1 MGMYTECRG
10 FIELKYDTMDT
21 DKFNDLMSK
30 AEDLSPRVVFCVF
43 STVFNIGS
51 NCVPYIFVG
60 GELKNYDDDW
70 NIFLNFLLTNLKV
83 VDYKIE
89 TRYEEDDDWREFAL
103 HESKDDNNVK
113 GESQ

>member
-10 FIELKYDTMDT
+10 FIELKYDTIDT

-30 AEDLSPRVVFCVF
+30 AEDLSPRVGFCIC
-43 STVFNIGS
+43 STVFNRGS
-51 NCVPYIFVG
+51 NAVPYIFIG

-103 HESKDDNNVK
+103 HEQ
-113 GESQ
+113 GENK

>member
-1 MGMYTECRG
+1 MYTECRG
-10 FIELKYDTMDT
+10 FIELVYDSMDT
-21 DKFNDLMSK
+21 DKFNNLMSK
-30 AEDLSPRVVFCVF
+30 AEDLSPRVGFCIC
-43 STVFNIGS
+43 STVFNCGS
-51 NCVPYIFVG
+51 NAVPYIFIG